1 MFETFGTSGSARLTW
16 RIVSGALV
24 ALTVVLASRDGPM
37 LTPDSMHY
45 VGAAH
50 ALAGQGTLRVPSA
63 EWHDADSTEVLQ
75 QFPPGYPSML
85 ALLLRVGASQET
97 AIRAVDAAA
106 ASALVMLMLW
116 LGDIAT
122 NAWSVRVA
130 VPALV
135 IGLRAIPAAWMSAW
149 SEPLFLVAVAATLA
163 MMVMFARRSWT
174 YGLMAALGNAVRYA
188 GVSLLLAALVW
199 AGWSAW
205 RECDHTVHRATS
217 GSTTSPATMRAR
229 LLRVVRALLLAGAP
243 GVVFNGWWLLR
254 ARLHQVETPVAT
266 VAWMGNLAE
275 ARDEAV
281 RTITEQ
287 LVPIA
292 VPGRGLL
299 ACVMLAI
306 VGAMIG
312 YAIRR
317 SFVRHDHVAASA
329 TMRSTTVTH
338 GSMPTAKT
346 EAGSA
351 AANSTTSTSVL
362 HASLLIGVCYLAM
375 LMYARLFVGGSIP
388 LDDRLLAPLLLVLG
402 LATLVALQ
410 QWLSTQAP
418 PMRRTGYVLAGCW
431 LVLAVRQSVLGERSV
446 LADRDDYGSEYWT
459 DTPVADWLRG
469 PGRAYTLFSDDPV
482 GTYFVTGRPSR
493 TVPPMLVADTT
504 VIFGALLQNTHG
516 AIIDYP
522 QSFDNEADAGLIAR
536 ALGMC
541 LVVASEEGN
550 VWTPANDRRRPCGSV
565 LKPQAPPTTPAVP
578 SPSTPTLPTPAHTSP
593 PLVTPPRASSR

>member
-1 MFETFGTSGSARLTW
+1 MFETIDASGSARLAW
-16 RIVSGALV
+16 RIVIGVLV

-50 ALAGQGTLRVPSA
+50 ALAAHGTLRVPSA
-63 EWHDADSTEVLQ
+63 EWHDADSTELLQ
-75 QFPPGYPSML
+75 QFPPGYPSTL
-85 ALLLRVGASQET
+85 ALLLRAGASQET
-97 AIRAVDAAA
+97 AIRAMDAAA
-106 ASALVMLMLW
+106 AAALVMLMLW

-135 IGLRAIPAAWMSAW
+135 IGLRAIPSAWMSAW
-149 SEPLFLVAVAATLA
+149 SEPLFLVAVAATLS

-174 YGLMAALGNAVRYA
+174 YGLTAALGNAVRYA

-205 RECDHTVHRATS
+205 RERDQTAQCATS
-217 GSTTSPATMRAR
+217 GSTSRRATMRAR
-229 LLRVVRALLLAGAP
+229 LGRVLRAMLLAGAP

-292 VPGRGLL
+292 VPGRGVL
-299 ACVMLAI
+299 ACVVLTM
-306 VGAMIG
+306 VGTMIG

-317 SFVRHDHVAASA
+317 SIAGEDDVATSA
-329 TMRSTTVTH
+329 TMRSAPVTH
-338 GSMPTAKT
+338 GSMPTAQIDT
-346 EAGSA
+346 GSE
-351 AANSTTSTSVL
+351 AANSTTATSVL

-375 LMYARLFVGGSIP
+375 LTYARLFVGGSIP
-388 LDDRLLAPLLLVLG
+388 LDDRLLAPLFLVLG

-410 QWLSTQAP
+410 QWLSRQAP
-418 PMRRTGYVLAGCW
+418 RTRRAGHVLAGCW
-431 LVLAVRQSVLGERSV
+431 LVLAVRQSVLSERSV
-446 LADRDDYGSEYWT
+446 LSDRDDYGSEYWT

-493 TVPPMLVADTT
+493 TVPQMLVADTT
-504 VIFGALLQNTHG
+504 AIFGALLQNTNG

-522 QSFDNEADAGLIAR
+522 QSFDDEADAGLIAR
-536 ALGMC
+536 SLGMC
-541 LVVASEEGN
+541 LVVASEDGN
-550 VWTPANDRRRPCGSV
+550 VWTPANDRRRPCAAVST
-565 LKPQAPPTTPAVP
+565 PTTTPAAP

-593 PLVTPPRASSR
+593 PLATPPRASSR